1 MIVAD
6 TSALISV
13 AVADCLDLVLDE
25 FDVHTTDQVWQ
36 ELTETAEYDDKHG
49 RAADAV
55 LDQDDRLTVHT
66 MDDTGPETSRID
78 AGEGSCAVL
87 TAQQDADFLITDDF
101 RALPELQQLVDA
113 RVAISPI
120 VLKALVN
127 RSVLDR
133 DDALVRLEQLAEDR
147 DWLGA
152 PIYRHAKDLFDA
164 T

>member
-13 AVADCLDLVLDE
+13 AIADCLDVMLDE
-25 FDVHTTDQVWQ
+25 FEVHTTDTVWQ
-36 ELTETAEYDDKHG
+36 ELSETAAYDDTHG
-49 RAADAV
+49 HAARRV
-55 LDQDDRLTVHT
+55 LERNDQLTVHT
-66 MDDTGPETSRID
+66 LDDTEPTTSRID

-87 TAQQDADFLITDDF
+87 TTQQRADFLITDDF

-113 RVAISPI
+113 RVVISPL
-120 VLKALVN
+120 VLKALVT
-127 RSVLDR
+127 RGVLDR
-133 DDALVRLEQLAEDR
+133 DDAVTRLEQLAADR

-152 PIYRHAKDLFDA
+152 PIYRHAKALFDD